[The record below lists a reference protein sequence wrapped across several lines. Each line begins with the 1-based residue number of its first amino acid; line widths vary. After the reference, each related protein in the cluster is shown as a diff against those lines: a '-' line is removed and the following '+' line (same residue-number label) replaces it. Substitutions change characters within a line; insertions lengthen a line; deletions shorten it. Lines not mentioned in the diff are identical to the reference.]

1 MIINDL
7 IDQYEVLEKLDEV
20 PYFGWARAKVPYA
33 LEINEDGELQR
44 IVILGD
50 TSKKKPRNEVFMPAT
65 GTGRSGTSPNP
76 LFVWDNA
83 EYLLGNPSGSNEERA
98 AERFAASAE
107 LHERLLKNVHDAT
120 GKAIKAFFK
129 RPPQWEKA
137 AQQFGTDWE
146 KIARSYFTFM
156 VDGRLAKDDPEIRS
170 AWDDRPSDRPIDE
183 SAMRESFTSGKLVV
197 PAATHP
203 VIKEERFPPTGALL
217 ISFNGNAFES
227 FGQKQGSNAPLSEE
241 DAFKYGAALN
251 ALLADRDRVSHLDN
265 VTVVTW
271 PQTGGTTY
279 SDVMDVA
286 GFGNL
291 LPIADEVK
299 DKKPVLDSRGQMLL
313 EQIESAVKALA
324 QGKTFDVDEI
334 TLYPSEHFFIL
345 GLVPNKARLSVVFYL
360 RDNFGSFMKNIEQ
373 HYSDMDI
380 VRPKSDATRH
390 MSIYRILRQTVRP
403 NSKNAASASGP
414 NSTQNLPLRKKQ
426 QRKNAASSPELGSAL
441 IKSILQGT
449 PYPAALLNNVEMRI
463 RAERDVSSD
472 KAAIIKAYYLRL
484 SRRGPIIINDET
496 ANQKFKE
503 VLQVGINEDS
513 DYVPYVLGRMFSVYE
528 QIQQAAASTSSN
540 NNTIKATIKDKY
552 FSQAAATPA
561 RVFPVIGARVE
572 KRMRQLMRDKP
583 GLAIYLQRKLD
594 DIAAKL
600 PDRYP
605 KHLTLDEQG
614 AFQLGYYHQHQA
626 AFEGKNKVGESA
638 ERHDES

>member
-7 IDQYEVLEKLDEV
+7 IDQYKVLEKLDKV
-20 PYFGWARAKVPYA
+20 PYFGWSRENVPYA
-33 LEINEDGELQR
+33 LEIDGNGELQQ
-44 IVILGD
+44 VVALGD
-50 TSKKKPRNEVFMPAT
+50 TSAKKPRNMVFVPT
-65 GTGRSGTSPNP
+65 IGTRTSGTNP
-76 LFVWDNA
+76 LFIWDNA
-83 EYLLGNPSGSNEERA
+83 EYLLGSPTGGDEERA
-98 AERFAASAE
+98 EKRFAASAE
-107 LHERLLKNVHDAT
+107 LHERLLENVHDETSEAV
-120 GKAIKAFFK
+120 KAFFK

-137 AQQFGTDWE
+137 AQQFGDDWE

-251 ALLADRDRVSHLDN
+251 ALLADRDRVNHLDN

-271 PQTGGTTY
+271 SETGETTY

-286 GFGNL
+286 GFGNNL
-291 LPIADEVK
+291 FAVSETTRGNK
-299 DKKPVLDSRGQMLL
+299 SELDLRGQMLL

-334 TLYPSEHFFIL
+334 TLYPNEHFFIL

-373 HYSDMDI
+373 HYSDMEI
-380 VRPKSDATRH
+380 VRPKYDRTRH
-390 MSIYRILRQTVRP
+390 MSVYRILRQTVRP

-414 NSTQNLPLRKKQ
+414 NSTQNSPLRKKQ

-484 SRRGPIIINDET
+484 SRQGPIINDET

-528 QIQQAAASTSSN
+528 QIQQSAASTSSN
-540 NNTIKATIKDKY
+540 NNTTIKATIKDKY

-561 RVFPVIGARVE
+561 KVFPVIGARIE

-594 DIAAKL
+594 DIAIKL

-614 AFQLGYYHQHQA
+614 AFQLGYYHQRQA
-626 AFEGKNKVGESA
+626 SFEGKNKVGESA

>member
-20 PYFGWARAKVPYA
+20 PYFGWARANVPYA
-33 LEINEDGELQR
+33 LEIDEDGEFQR

-50 TSKKKPRNEVFMPAT
+50 ASAKKPRNEVFMPST

-98 AERFAASAE
+98 AKRFAASAE
-107 LHERLLKNVHDAT
+107 LHERLLENVHDAT

-129 RPPQWEKA
+129 RPPQWKKA
-137 AQQFGTDWE
+137 AQQFGAGWE
-146 KIARSYFTFM
+146 KIARSNFTFM
-156 VDGRLAKDDPEIRS
+156 VNGRLAKDDPEIRS
-170 AWDDRPSDRPIDE
+170 AWDDRPNDHPVDE
-183 SAMRESFTSGKLVV
+183 SVMRESFASGKLVV
-197 PAATHP
+197 PVATHP

-217 ISFNGNAFES
+217 VSFNGDAFES
-227 FGQKQGSNAPLSEE
+227 FGQKQGNNAPLSEE

-251 ALLADRDRVSHLDN
+251 ALLADHDRVNHLDN

-271 PQTGGTTY
+271 SKTSGTTY

-286 GFGNL
+286 VFGNL
-291 LPIADEVK
+291 FPIADEVK
-299 DKKPVLDSRGQMLL
+299 DKKPVLDNRGLL
-313 EQIESAVKALA
+313 LLGQIEAAVKALA
-324 QGKTFDVDEI
+324 QGKTFDVDEL
-334 TLYPSEHFFIL
+334 TLYPDEHFFIL

-360 RDNFGSFMKNIEQ
+360 RDNFGSFMKNIER
-373 HYSDMDI
+373 HYSDMEI
-380 VRPKSDATRH
+380 VRPKYDTTRH
-390 MSIYRILRQTVRP
+390 MSIYRILRQTVNP
-403 NSKNAASASGP
+403 NSKS
-414 NSTQNLPLRKKQ
+414 
-426 QRKNAASSPELGSAL
+426 AASSPGLSSAL
-441 IKSILQGT
+441 IKSVLRGS
-449 PYPAALLNNVEMRI
+449 PYPSTLFDNVEMRI
-463 RAERDVSSD
+463 RAERDVSPD

-484 SRRGPIIINDET
+484 SRLRPIIANDET

-503 VLQVGINEDS
+503 VLQVDINEDS

-528 QIQQAAASTSSN
+528 QIQQAAASTSPN
-540 NNTIKATIKDKY
+540 ATIKATIKDKY

-594 DIAAKL
+594 DIAVKL

-614 AFQLGYYHQHQA
+614 AFQLGYYHQRQA
-626 AFEGKNKVGESA
+626 AFEGKNKDGESA